1 MCADVNA
8 EVSHEFVPL
17 LQWSCKNFCT
27 LLFFSHSSG
36 EKCMFIFFLTAGLQN
51 PMEKTAG
58 SASSKPSFMTT
69 PPFRTACQRARG
81 WSSLLY
87 TEKTVDFC
95 RPGDTELAPQATS
108 FWIWSLFGFSSQ
120 MFCPLTFCSKKW
132 SFRSLALLH
141 AAARAA
147 SMAMRWAS
155 SLAIF
160 LVFGSPCEAS
170 LFHLLKGVHHTV
182 PQFAFCLPLASNVW
196 MLLPGT
202 VPHPQCQNPISYFPT
217 WSCHSPL

>member
-17 LQWSCKNFCT
+17 LQWSCKTFCT

-36 EKCMFIFFLTAGLQN
+36 EKCIFIFFLTAGLQN
-51 PMEKTAG
+51 PMEKTAD

-69 PPFRTACQRARG
+69 PPFRTACRRARG
-81 WSSLLY
+81 WGSLLV
-87 TEKTVDFC
+87 TKKTVDFSRSEDPKPPVSGSDHC
-95 RPGDTELAPQATS
+95 
-108 FWIWSLFGFSSQ
+108 SQ
-120 MFCPLTFCSKKW
+120 MFCPLTFAQKKL

-141 AAARAA
+141 AAARDA

-202 VPHPQCQNPISYFPT
+202 VPPPQCQNPISYFPT